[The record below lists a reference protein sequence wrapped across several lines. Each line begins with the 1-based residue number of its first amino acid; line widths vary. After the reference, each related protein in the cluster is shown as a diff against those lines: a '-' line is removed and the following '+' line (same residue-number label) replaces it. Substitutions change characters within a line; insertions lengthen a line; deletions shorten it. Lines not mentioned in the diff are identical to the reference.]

1 MRWLGGIT
9 DSLDMSLSKRWEMVK
24 DREPWSAAAHGGHK
38 ELDMTEQLNSKNSD
52 MGPSYFVVFSFR
64 SPTGSHKE
72 NGKNTEKVLQWY

>member
-38 ELDMTEQLNSKNSD
+38 ELDMTEQLNSNKIVYILYMKNFLHD
-52 MGPSYFVVFSFR
+52 Y
-64 SPTGSHKE
+64 
-72 NGKNTEKVLQWY
+72 